1 MFYKEEKNKLIFN
14 DDGECIYFVPENYFE
29 TNIAEVFGDT
39 ISLLGIFDYAVY
51 DKNGKIIKQGLF
63 KLPTVF
69 ECKPSSV
76 TKETLTLKGY
86 DAETKYRA
94 LHFIRGDELMCS
106 LDLVMSVDNAEKF
119 TTMLMRSK
127 LPESI
132 PYDELQNLIQANAD
146 MNDLNYKISPQ
157 LYGIL
162 ISVLCRDPKDM
173 TRSFRLSGDKNM
185 TNYKSIS
192 ILKVPKYV
200 SPYTA
205 ITSEN
210 ADESIAAAMT
220 VKPTASS
227 PLEKAMMN

>member
-1 MFYKEEKNKLIFN
+1 MFYKEDKNRLIFN
-14 DDGECIYFVPENYFE
+14 DDGECIYFVPENYFD
-29 TNIAEVFGDT
+29 TKIAEIYGDT

-69 ECKPSSV
+69 ECRPSSV

-86 DAETKYRA
+86 DEETKYKA
-94 LHFIRGDELMCS
+94 LHFIKGDEMICS
-106 LDLVMSVDNAEKF
+106 LDVVKSVDNAEKF

-132 PYDELQNLIQANAD
+132 QNLIQANAD
-146 MNDLNYKISPQ
+146 MNDLNYKVSPQ

-162 ISVLCRDPKDM
+162 ISVLCRDPKDL
-173 TRSFRLSGDKNM
+173 TKSFRLSGEKDMK
-185 TNYKSIS
+185 NYKSIS

-200 SPYTA
+200 SPYAA

-220 VKPTASS
+220 VKSNVSS